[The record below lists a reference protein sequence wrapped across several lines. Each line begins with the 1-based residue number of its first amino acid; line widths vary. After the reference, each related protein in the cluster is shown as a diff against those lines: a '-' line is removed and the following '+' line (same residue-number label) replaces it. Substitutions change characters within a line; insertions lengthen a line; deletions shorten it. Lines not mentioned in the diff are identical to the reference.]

1 MISKI
6 ISGGQTGAD
15 RAALDVAIRLGM
27 DHGGWVPRG
36 RKAEDGTIPSR
47 YRVKE
52 TSTPRYAERT
62 ERNILESDAT
72 LIVSRGPLTGGSRLT
87 WVLAVHH
94 DKTCLHVDLEG
105 TSPCSAAPKVREW
118 VSKHNV
124 KTLNVA
130 GPRASH
136 DARVYGLVT
145 ELLEQVLTEGY
156 REGCGT
162 RQDAFR
168 R

>member
-15 RAALDVAIRLGM
+15 RAALDVAIRLGV

-36 RKAEDGTIPSR
+36 RKAEDGVIPSR
-47 YRVKE
+47 YLLTE

-62 ERNILESDAT
+62 EKNILDSDAT
-72 LIVSRGPLTGGSRLT
+72 LIVTQGPLTGGSRLT
-87 WVLAVHH
+87 WVLALRHA
-94 DKTCLHVDLEG
+94 KACLHVDLEG
-105 TSPCSAAPKVREW
+105 TTPSGAALEVREW
-118 VSKHNV
+118 ISRHGV

-130 GPRASH
+130 GPRASN
-136 DARVYGLVT
+136 DPRVYGLVT
-145 ELLEQVLTEGY
+145 ELLEQVLTERCGEACRT
-156 REGCGT
+156 RE
-162 RQDAFR
+162 DAFR